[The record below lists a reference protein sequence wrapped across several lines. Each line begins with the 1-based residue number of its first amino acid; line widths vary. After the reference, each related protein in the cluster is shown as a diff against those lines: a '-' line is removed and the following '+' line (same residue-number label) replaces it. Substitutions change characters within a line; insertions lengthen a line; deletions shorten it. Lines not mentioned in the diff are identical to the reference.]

1 MNYIHIN
8 FFKIHTKSIQGKLKN
23 SDERNKKRTK
33 WSYISYSQIGRLTIV
48 KMSVVPKLMYRFNA
62 ISIKIA
68 TNYFMD
74 IDKLILETIRRSKK
88 TQSSQHN
95 TKEEQNWKTEQLNFK
110 TYHKATVIKRVG
122 FPGGSAV
129 KNPPAMQETQE
140 DPLEDGMA
148 TPCSILARKIPWTE
162 ETGRLQPIGSQI
174 VRQDWSHWTC
184 MHAVKSVWCW
194 WKYRQ
199 IDQWNRID
207 NTKIG
212 PHKYNHWQVER

>member
-74 IDKLILETIRRSKK
+74 IDKLILETI
-88 TQSSQHN
+88 
-95 TKEEQNWKTEQLNFK
+95 
-110 TYHKATVIKRVG
+110 
-122 FPGGSAV
+122 
-129 KNPPAMQETQE
+129 
-140 DPLEDGMA
+140 
-148 TPCSILARKIPWTE
+148 
-162 ETGRLQPIGSQI
+162 
-174 VRQDWSHWTC
+174 
-184 MHAVKSVWCW
+184 
-194 WKYRQ
+194 
-199 IDQWNRID
+199 
-207 NTKIG
+207 
-212 PHKYNHWQVER
+212 